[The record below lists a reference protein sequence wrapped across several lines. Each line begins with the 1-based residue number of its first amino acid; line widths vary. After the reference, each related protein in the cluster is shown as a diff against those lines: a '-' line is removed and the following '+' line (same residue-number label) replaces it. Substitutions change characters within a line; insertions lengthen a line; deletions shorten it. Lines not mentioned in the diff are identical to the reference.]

1 MIVDA
6 HVHIGPTKFVG
17 RPHDLARVLKAMDES
32 GIDKA
37 LLLPTVSTGS
47 PYPADKVAEEVKKAP
62 DRLVAF
68 TVVNPKAPDAV
79 EKLEEAVLKYGA
91 KGLKIH
97 PTFQALPADDEIWV
111 YPLVEKAQ
119 ELKIP
124 VMIHSGEGPYALPW
138 QIGLVAMD
146 FPKVTIIM
154 AHMGLCSL
162 SYTDGAIKMA
172 KRASNLILETSGVV
186 YDVPITKACQAIG
199 SDRIIFGSDAPT
211 NNPIH
216 EIKKI
221 QVAKISEEDK
231 RKILGENIARILGL
245 WGY

>member
-1 MIVDA
+1 MIVDVHT
-6 HVHIGPTKFVG
+6 HVGETKYLGISVTAESV
-17 RPHDLARVLKAMDES
+17 LRVMDEA

-37 LLLPTVSTGS
+37 VLLPALSTGRIM
-47 PYPADKVAEEVKKAP
+47 PAEKVAQEVKKAP
-62 DRLVAF
+62 DRLVGFAA
-68 TVVNPKAPDAV
+68 VNPKDKDAST
-79 EKLEEAVLKYGA
+79 KLEEAVLKYGA

-111 YPLVEKAQ
+111 YPLIEKAQ
-119 ELKIP
+119 ELGIP
-124 VMIHSGEGPYALPW
+124 VMFHSGESPYATPW
-138 QIGLVAMD
+138 QIGLVAID

-154 AHMGLCSL
+154 DHMGVNSLC
-162 SYTDGAIKMA
+162 YTDAAIKMA
-172 KRASNLILETSGVV
+172 KKASNLILGTTGVM
-186 YDVPITKACQAIG
+186 YDAPIAKACHAIG
-199 SDRIIFGSDAPT
+199 GDRIVFGSDAPI

-221 QVAKISEEDK
+221 QVAQISEEDK

>member
-1 MIVDA
+1 MIVDV
-6 HVHIGPTKFVG
+6 HTHIGYTKYVGDTLNAERILKIMDEAGVDKAVLLPALSTG
-17 RPHDLARVLKAMDES
+17 RPL
-32 GIDKA
+32 
-37 LLLPTVSTGS
+37 
-47 PYPADKVAEEVKKAP
+47 PADKAAEEVKKAP

-68 TVVNPKAPDAV
+68 AAVNPKDTDAIA
-79 EKLEEAVLKYGA
+79 KLEEAVVKYGA

-111 YPLVEKAQ
+111 YPLIEKAQ

-154 AHMGLCSL
+154 AHMGLNSL
-162 SYTDGAIKMA
+162 SYTEGAIKMA
-172 KRASNLILETSGVV
+172 KKASNLILETAGVV
-186 YDVPITKACQAIG
+186 YDNPITKAVNAIG
-199 SDRIIFGSDAPT
+199 SDRVIFGSDCPI

>member
-1 MIVDA
+1 MIVDVHT
-6 HVHIGPTKFVG
+6 HVGYTKYVG
-17 RPHDLARVLKAMDES
+17 DTLNAERLLRVMDET

-37 LLLPTVSTGS
+37 VVIPALSAGS
-47 PYPADKVAEEVKKAP
+47 PLEAYKAAEEVKKAP

-68 TVVNPKAPDAV
+68 AAVNPKEKDAV
-79 EKLEEAVLKYGA
+79 AKLEEAVVKYGA

-97 PTFQALPADDEIWV
+97 PTFQALPADDEVWV

-124 VMIHSGEGPYALPW
+124 VMIHSGEGPYATPW

-154 AHMGLCSL
+154 AHIGLNSL
-162 SYTDGAIKMA
+162 SYTEGAIKMA
-172 KRASNLILETSGVV
+172 KKASNLILETAGVV
-186 YDVPITKACQAIG
+186 YDNPITKACQAIA
-199 SDRIIFGSDAPT
+199 SDRIIFGSDAPI
-211 NNPIH
+211 NNPLH

-221 QVAKISEEDK
+221 QVAKISEADK